1 VPAPAPFL
9 LIDPDKPDKKEP
21 AARKP
26 LLEARQMPSSLGNL
40 RAAAADFQPS
50 RELIGAINVSL
61 ALGAPLLLT
70 GEPGT
75 GKTQVAYY
83 LAWYFGIEDSLFQ
96 LDVRSNTT
104 AEDLLYHFDSVAY
117 FHAAHDPARTGQRI
131 DRAEFIRKGPLWQA
145 MEAPGAALVL
155 IDEIDKAP
163 RDFPNDLLGVLDQG
177 HFLVRELGERGKR
190 IARKAGAAPPLVV
203 ITSNSERRL
212 PEAFLRRCIFH
223 HIEFTPE
230 LVKKA
235 VAARRT
241 QFAHLSDAV
250 IDAAVSRF
258 LTLREKNLRKKP
270 ATAELLAWL
279 FILSAQGFNDAAKL
293 SDAALSALPHLSVLI
308 KDRDDWA
315 AL

>member
-1 VPAPAPFL
+1 MPAQDSFL
-9 LIDPDKPDKKEP
+9 LLDPDEKKPG
-21 AARKP
+21 ARRP
-26 LLEARQMPSSLGNL
+26 LLEARKLPPSLGSL
-40 RAAAADFQPS
+40 RQAAADFVPS
-50 RELIGAINVSL
+50 RELVGAINVSL
-61 ALGAPLLLT
+61 SLGAPLLLT

-75 GKTQVAYY
+75 GKTQVAFY

-117 FHAAHDPARTGQRI
+117 FHAAHDPARVGQRI
-131 DRAEFIRKGPLWQA
+131 DRAEFIRQGPLWQA
-145 MEAPGAALVL
+145 MEAPGASVVL

-177 HFLVRELGERGKR
+177 HFFVRELGQRGSRIER
-190 IARKAGAAPPLVV
+190 RKGAPPPLVV

-223 HIEFTPE
+223 HIDFTEE
-230 LVKKA
+230 LVNKA
-235 VAARRT
+235 VASRRPLYAR
-241 QFAHLSDAV
+241 LSDAV
-250 IDAAVSRF
+250 IHSAVTRF
-258 LTLREKNLRKKP
+258 LELRRKNLRKRP

-279 FILSAQGFNDAAKL
+279 LVLSAQGFADADKL
-293 SDAALSALPHLSVLI
+293 SDSALHDLPHLSVLI

>member
-9 LIDPDKPDKKEP
+9 LLDPDRKEP

-26 LLEARQMPSSLGNL
+26 LLESRQLAPSLGSL
-40 RAAAADFQPS
+40 RLSASDFQPS
-50 RELIGAINVSL
+50 PELVGAINVSL

-75 GKTQVAYY
+75 GKTQVAFY

-117 FHAAHDPARTGQRI
+117 FHAAHDPARAGQPI
-131 DRAEFIRKGPLWQA
+131 DRAEFVRKGPLWQA
-145 MEAPGAALVL
+145 MEVPGAAIVL

-163 RDFPNDLLGVLDQG
+163 RDFPNDLLGVLAQG
-177 HFLVRELGERGKR
+177 HFFVRELGERGTR
-190 IARKAGAAPPLVV
+190 ISRKAGAAPPLVV

-230 LVKKA
+230 LVRKA
-235 VAARRT
+235 VAARRM
-241 QFAHLSDAV
+241 QFARLTDGV
-250 IDAAVSRF
+250 VDAAVARF
-258 LTLREKNLRKKP
+258 LELRGKNLRKRP

-279 FILSAQGFNDAAKL
+279 VVLSAQGWTDAAKL
-293 SDAALSALPHLSVLI
+293 SDCPLSALPHLSVLI
-308 KDRDDWA
+308 KDRDDGA

>member
-1 VPAPAPFL
+1 VPTPTPFL
-9 LIDPDKPDKKEP
+9 LLDPDKKEP

-26 LLEARQMPSSLGNL
+26 LLDSRQIPPALGSLRL
-40 RAAAADFQPS
+40 AAADFQPS
-50 RELIGAINVSL
+50 RELVGAINASL

-83 LAWYFGIEDSLFQ
+83 LAWYFGIEGSPLL
-96 LDVRSNTT
+96 LDVRSSTT
-104 AEDLLYHFDSVAY
+104 TEDLLYQFDAVAY
-117 FHAAHDPARTGQRI
+117 FHASHDPARAGQLI
-131 DRAEFIRKGPLWQA
+131 NRADFIRKGPLWLA
-145 MEAPGAALVL
+145 MEATGTALVL

-177 HFLVRELGERGKR
+177 HFFVRELGEGGTR
-190 IARKAGAAPPLVV
+190 IERRSSSAPPIVV

-230 LVKKA
+230 LVRKA
-235 VAARRT
+235 VAARRS
-241 QFAHLSDAV
+241 QFTRLTDDV
-250 IDAAVSRF
+250 VEAAITRF
-258 LTLREKNLRKKP
+258 LALREKSLRKKP

-279 FILSAQGFNDAAKL
+279 IVLSAQGVQNAAQL
-293 SDAALSALPHLSVLI
+293 SDCALSALPHLSVLI
-308 KDRDDWA
+308 KDRDDWS

>member
-1 VPAPAPFL
+1 MPALAPFL
-9 LIDPDKPDKKEP
+9 LLDPDQKEP
-21 AARKP
+21 AVRKP
-26 LLEARQMPSSLGNL
+26 LLESRQVPPALGSLRL
-40 RAAAADFQPS
+40 AASDFQPS
-50 RELIGAINVSL
+50 RELVGAINVCLS
-61 ALGAPLLLT
+61 LGAPLLLT

-75 GKTQVAYY
+75 GKTQVAHY
-83 LAWYFGIEDSLFQ
+83 LAWYFGIEDFLFQ

-117 FHAAHDPARTGQRI
+117 FHAAHDPARVGQRI

-145 MEAPGAALVL
+145 MEAPGASMVL

-177 HFLVRELGERGKR
+177 HFFVRELGERGTR
-190 IARKAGAAPPLVV
+190 IARRPHSAPPIVV

-230 LVKKA
+230 LVLKA
-235 VAARRT
+235 VAARRV
-241 QFAHLSDAV
+241 QHARLSDDV
-250 IDAAVSRF
+250 VNAAVTRF
-258 LTLREKNLRKKP
+258 LELRKKSLRKKP
-270 ATAELLAWL
+270 ATAELLSWL
-279 FILSAQGFNDAAKL
+279 VVLSAQGFADTAKL
-293 SDAALSALPHLSVLI
+293 SDCALSALPHLSVLI
-308 KDRDDWA
+308 KDRDDWT

>member
-1 VPAPAPFL
+1 MPAQDSFL
-9 LIDPDKPDKKEP
+9 LLDPDKKEP
-21 AARKP
+21 GARKS
-26 LLEARQMPSSLGNL
+26 LLEGRKLPPSLGSL
-40 RAAAADFQPS
+40 RQAAADFQPS
-50 RELIGAINVSL
+50 RELVGAINVSL
-61 ALGAPLLLT
+61 SLGAPLLLT

-75 GKTQVAYY
+75 GKTQVAFY

-117 FHAAHDPARTGQRI
+117 FHAAHDPARAGQRI
-131 DRAEFIRKGPLWQA
+131 DRTEFIRQGPLWQA
-145 MEAPGAALVL
+145 MEASGASVVL

-177 HFLVRELGERGKR
+177 HFFVRELGEKGTR
-190 IARKAGAAPPLVV
+190 INRREGAPPPLVV

-223 HIEFTPE
+223 HIDFTIE
-230 LVKKA
+230 LVNKA
-235 VAARRT
+235 VAARRPLY
-241 QFAHLSDAV
+241 ARLSDQV
-250 IDAAVSRF
+250 IHAAVSRF
-258 LTLREKNLRKKP
+258 LELRQKNLRKRP

-279 FILSAQGFNDAAKL
+279 LVLSAQGFADAEKL
-293 SDAALSALPHLSVLI
+293 SDAALHDLPHLSVLI